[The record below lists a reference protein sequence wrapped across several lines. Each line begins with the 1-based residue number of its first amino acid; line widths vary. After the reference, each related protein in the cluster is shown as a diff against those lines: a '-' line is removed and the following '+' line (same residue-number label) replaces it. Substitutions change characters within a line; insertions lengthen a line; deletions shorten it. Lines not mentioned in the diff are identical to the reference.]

1 MKKIYSFLTV
11 AALLLAGFTSCAVDQ
26 DGTTPQNTTPGHG
39 TKVTIK
45 INNGAAAKTRA
56 TAGTA
61 STLTGA
67 DRENQITNLYA
78 VLYKDK
84 NSSYA
89 YYKTFACTQ
98 DATNTD
104 EYTFD
109 VEDEAAGGVYYMY
122 LIANPTTELKTVFDN
137 DNAGASAN
145 SIDTEAD
152 LYAFTVT
159 PVLGPT
165 ADDTDNTKNNINKVT
180 DFVMTSPRVQLDMAG
195 DEETVVGGT
204 DGITLTRLAA
214 RFDIDAT
221 ALNITNADPSK
232 ETTFQI
238 TKVTMNKRYTESD
251 LIRGGIRGISMAHPT
266 TASTDLASS
275 ANVEF
280 DKFLTEANYIDAD
293 GKYWYG
299 AIYSCEN
306 YDTSNPTILT
316 IEGVYKHGEN
326 QTLNVSQEV
335 EFRNIVRDGSGN
347 ITSQDVIQIQRNHLY
362 KVILTPKYNNGA
374 LEFGKID
381 YAIQV
386 NDWQTGETLVFAGD
400 ANLTAQSQPSFTV
413 TNALSVKGG
422 TGTNG
427 TTNPTLIYTG
437 IDNHS
442 VYLTVTSQTTGTMLE
457 CSTFPSTQYG
467 LVSSATTND
476 ADGNLVETYMIDID
490 DNISNATEYVFK
502 ISNAINTSLYREF
515 TLLKRP
521 KLPLEYFATGNV
533 KKDGNNYSIL
543 PATTA
548 TATNNVTQFEWLNN
562 SNPSSA
568 MTLFYNN
575 SNVDSERGVMIDGK
589 RWRLPT
595 PWEQMA
601 FGPAYSNRSLI
612 PNTYAP
618 NTSTGDMNE
627 NGNNVPAGGLSGGLS
642 SSSMSVGTQTKLNEN
657 IVIDRNLYKIQSTYY
672 RASTNVWYGMRFEER
687 TDGSG
692 NIDNLY
698 RCLYR
703 FTWNTTNRLWIIDA
717 HYIGDSTPP
726 AITSAASEP
735 WNSEGYITVSQTLVF
750 GRYWSN
756 QRLNSNMI
764 WDMRADDNS
773 FRVFTDSGSGNS
785 PTGAYFFVRLII
797 NE

>member
-26 DGTTPQNTTPGHG
+26 DGTTPQNTTPGYG

-306 YDTSNPTILT
+306 YDTTDPVALT

-326 QTLNVSQEV
+326 QALTVSQNV
-335 EFRNIVRDGSGN
+335 VFKDIQRDGSGN
-347 ITSQDVIQIQRNHLY
+347 ITSQDIIPIQRNHLY

-374 LEFGKID
+374 LVFDAID

-400 ANLTAQSQPSFTV
+400 DKLTATAIPDFVVEGAVYSSTELEYDGVHNPNRV
-413 TNALSVKGG
+413 TAGVMEK
-422 TGTNG
+422 TFRV
-427 TTNPTLIYTG
+427 I
-437 IDNHS
+437 
-442 VYLTVTSQTTGTMLE
+442 VTSPTTGTMLE
-457 CSTFPSTQYG
+457 CPEFDSTKGSYG
-467 LVSSATTND
+467 LVSTSND
-476 ADGNLVETYMIDID
+476 ANGKLVETYEIHVNENVLANHKTFTFRI
-490 DNISNATEYVFK
+490 N
-502 ISNAINTSLYREF
+502 NAINTAYARTFVLRGGVDPSELRYGDIIYDDCTIVHLGGTKPTGKTAVALVVYTSDSPTAICEAGVRNDAGEAIIGKALAIALYDADSSNNAKWGNDGVNEDN
-515 TLLKRP
+515 TLFPNISTIAACKADLRGYEKT
-521 KLPLEYFATGNV
+521 KYLT
-533 KKDGNNYSIL
+533 
-543 PATTA
+543 
-548 TATNNVTQFEWLNN
+548 
-562 SNPSSA
+562 SSA
-568 MTLFYNN
+568 SDGGCGHGTHDAARLALNYHSNKYGNDESVVSKEYLIGSSGWFLPSGGQAYYMEESTTLNGNSSGTNKASSFTMNN
-575 SNVDSERGVMIDGK
+575 F
-589 RWRLPT
+589 
-595 PWEQMA
+595 A
-601 FGPAYSNRSLI
+601 
-612 PNTYAP
+612 
-618 NTSTGDMNE
+618 NTSANAANQKGVDNLKNLLE
-627 NGNNVPAGGLSGGLS
+627 NWAGGN
-642 SSSMSVGTQTKLNEN
+642 SM
-657 IVIDRNLYKIQSTYY
+657 R
-672 RASTNVWYGMRFEER
+672 
-687 TDGSG
+687 
-692 NIDNLY
+692 
-698 RCLYR
+698 
-703 FTWNTTNRLWIIDA
+703 
-717 HYIGDSTPP
+717 
-726 AITSAASEP
+726 
-735 WNSEGYITVSQTLVF
+735 
-750 GRYWSN
+750 
-756 QRLNSNMI
+756 
-764 WDMRADDNS
+764 
-773 FRVFTDSGSGNS
+773 
-785 PTGAYFFVRLII
+785 II
-797 NE
+797 NSRWTWTSSEVDPSTAIAFHGWTNGWGLANGVENKSESTRAVRAFIAY